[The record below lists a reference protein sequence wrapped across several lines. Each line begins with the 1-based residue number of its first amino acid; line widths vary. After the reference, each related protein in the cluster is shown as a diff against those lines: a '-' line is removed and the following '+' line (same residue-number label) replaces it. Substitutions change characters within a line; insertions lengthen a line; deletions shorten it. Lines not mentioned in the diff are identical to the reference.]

1 MKDAASGR
9 GGSVCKLPPDED
21 LNRRGGVESPEGQV
35 KTSLSLSLSLVSPC
49 YVNTCVFCCS
59 LSLLS
64 GRRDAL
70 GASLT
75 NITKVP
81 RVDVAGEA
89 RGEGRLCTRNFEAGE
104 SRGPRDCLGE
114 STHLT
119 GGRIHLDSEE
129 RFRKRAVIGER
140 TLFEKRDRT
149 SL

>member
-1 MKDAASGR
+1 MCSAALS
-9 GGSVCKLPPDED
+9 PP
-21 LNRRGGVESPEGQV
+21 
-35 KTSLSLSLSLVSPC
+35 
-49 YVNTCVFCCS
+49 
-59 LSLLS
+59 S

-81 RVDVAGEA
+81 RVDVVGEA